1 AARSIIILASDR
13 DAPDTHT
20 IKTMLALLNNPERKP
35 EPYHVVA
42 DIRDRQNLS
51 AARIVGRD
59 EAQLLLGR
67 ELISAL
73 TVQTGRQPGLSA
85 VYSELLS
92 FAGNEIYFKLEPT
105 LVGQTFGRALF
116 AYEDSALIG
125 LHRAQTGTCL
135 NPPMD
140 TLIAADDQLI
150 IIAED
155 EDRIRLSDLADYSV
169 DSEALQAPPQRQR
182 APERTLVLGWNR
194 HGSSM
199 LGALDEYVAP
209 GSATAVVADEPAAEK
224 RVAASHTSLANQ
236 TVTFQLADT
245 TDRGVLDAL
254 GVPSYNHVLVLSYSD
269 RLGVQ
274 EADARTLVTL
284 LHLRDMA
291 ERHGKPFSIV
301 SEMLDLRNRQL
312 AEATKADDFI
322 VSDHLVS
329 LMLAQISE
337 NKHLTGVLAELV
349 DPEGMEI
356 YLKPVEDYVRL
367 EHAVSFYTLLEAAQR
382 RGEVAIGYRLVG
394 DSRREAGPHGVAI
407 NPRKSERV
415 AFAAGDKVIVV
426 AES

>member
-1 AARSIIILASDR
+1 
-13 DAPDTHT
+13 
-20 IKTMLALLNNPERKP
+20 
-35 EPYHVVA
+35 
-42 DIRDRQNLS
+42 
-51 AARIVGRD
+51 
-59 EAQLLLGR
+59 
-67 ELISAL
+67 
-73 TVQTGRQPGLSA
+73 
-85 VYSELLS
+85 
-92 FAGNEIYFKLEPT
+92 
-105 LVGQTFGRALF
+105 
-116 AYEDSALIG
+116 
-125 LHRAQTGTCL
+125 
-135 NPPMD
+135 MD

-169 DSEALQAPPQRQR
+169 DSEALQVPPQRQR

-199 LGALDEYVAP
+199 LDALDEYVAP